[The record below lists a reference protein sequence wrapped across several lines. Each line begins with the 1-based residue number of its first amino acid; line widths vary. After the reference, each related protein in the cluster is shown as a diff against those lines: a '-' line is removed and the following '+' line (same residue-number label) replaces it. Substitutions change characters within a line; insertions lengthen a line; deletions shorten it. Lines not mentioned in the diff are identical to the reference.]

1 MSPVLQKMSA
11 MTCMSSNEYDARH
24 AGGAGKTGVSGA
36 TGAAAIARLRFR
48 AGAELRG
55 TISAA
60 WRGGSAGFGLRSS
73 RSISITGASSAD
85 ASTPAASRPIWM
97 SSANWRLQ
105 LRSRQVGSSH
115 HEALHRIVA
124 GRQELLEV
132 LAALRMDLHVR
143 FAARLG
149 DQGRPANCGLD
160 QEQIDR
166 NQYFNL
172 W

>member
-24 AGGAGKTGVSGA
+24 AGGAGKTGATGGA
-36 TGAAAIARLRFR
+36 GAAAIARLRFR
-48 AGAELRG
+48 AGALRG

-105 LRSRQVGSSH
+105 LRSRQVGSRNSVIMSPFIAASQAVRSSLRSWPRF
-115 HEALHRIVA
+115 EWIFMCDSRRVSEIRGALRIV
-124 GRQELLEV
+124 V
-132 LAALRMDLHVR
+132 
-143 FAARLG
+143 
-149 DQGRPANCGLD
+149 
-160 QEQIDR
+160 
-166 NQYFNL
+166 
-172 W
+172 